1 MCSIIKITKYE
12 YLSPDRAAICDCKV
26 YLFNIPI
33 YRNTV
38 KTFNQEIVQT
48 FLTSSRISIKGFN
61 NETENLCK
69 KN

>member
-1 MCSIIKITKYE
+1 MCSIIKVTKYE
-12 YLSPDRAAICDCKV
+12 YLSSDRAAICECKV
-26 YLFNIPI
+26 YLFNILI
-33 YRNTV
+33 YRNIV

-69 KN
+69 EN

>member
-1 MCSIIKITKYE
+1 MRSIIKIMKYE
-12 YLSPDRAAICDCKV
+12 YLSSDRAAICECKV
-26 YLFNIPI
+26 YLFNILV
-33 YRNTV
+33 YRSTV